1 MRERVRTHT
10 KDPAELVS
18 RPHGYQYDTFY
29 FVRKEY
35 RVLAEELE
43 AALEAARRAGD
54 VLREGF
60 GLRHRVRYKG
70 EVDIVTETDERSE
83 GVIREAL
90 LGAFPSYGMLAEE
103 GGETVGEDDA
113 RWIVDPLDG
122 TTNYAHGLPTFAVSI
137 ALEKAD
143 EVVLGVVHD
152 PMRGETF
159 VAERGRGARLND
171 ESVGVSETEELVRAL
186 VVTGFPYDR
195 EEVPAALDLFGRLSM
210 RTQSMRRLGSA
221 ALDLCYVGAG
231 RLDAY
236 YERGGYAWDFAAGSL
251 ILEEAGGKLTD
262 YEGRPFEIEGKEV
275 VASNGPLHP
284 RLIEF
289 TREYAG

>member
-1 MRERVRTHT
+1 M
-10 KDPAELVS
+10 
-18 RPHGYQYDTFY
+18 
-29 FVRKEY
+29 
-35 RVLAEELE
+35 AEELE
-43 AALEAARRAGD
+43 AALEAARSAGD

-60 GLRHRVRYKG
+60 GSRHRVRYKG

-83 GVIREAL
+83 EVIKDTL
-90 LGAFPSYGMLAEE
+90 LGAYPSYGMLAEE
-103 GGETVGEDDA
+103 GGETTGEDDA
-113 RWIVDPLDG
+113 CWIVDPLDG

-137 ALEKAD
+137 ALEKAGD
-143 EVVLGVVHD
+143 VVLGVVHD

-171 ESVGVSETEELVRAL
+171 ESVGVSETDELVRAL

-221 ALDLCYVGAG
+221 ALDLCYVAAG

-251 ILEEAGGKLTD
+251 ILEEAGGKLSD
-262 YEGRPFEIEGKEV
+262 YEGRPFEIRGKEV
-275 VASNGPLHP
+275 VASNGPLHS